1 MKKNIIFL
9 VMSLALSTFLSTSA
23 FAANPVGL
31 PGQNYGAPAQNS
43 SVGLPV
49 GLPAQNYGAP
59 TNVSNPGFVV
69 GLPPQNYGS
78 KVNTSSANPVGLPG
92 VVPANGNVSSG
103 SGSGISP
110 TVTILGSLSAMA
122 IFVTL
127 FSYKF

>member
-1 MKKNIIFL
+1 
-9 VMSLALSTFLSTSA
+9 MSLALSTFLSTSA

-31 PGQNYGAPAQNS
+31 PVGLPAQHYVAPAQNS

-92 VVPANGNVSSG
+92 VVPANGNVSSS